1 MLRQDAFWHYDMLLF
16 RGQPLSPK
24 NEVDFLTMFPHDT
37 DAVAAGRHCNGIM
50 ANRVPGYPLLAVRAP
65 RRKQPAR
72 LQQKWAPEMCL
83 WRSGR
88 SRAQ

>member
-1 MLRQDAFWHYDMLLF
+1 LLRQDAFWHYDMLLF
-16 RGQPLSPK
+16 RGRPLSPK

-37 DAVAAGRHCNGIM
+37 GAVAAGRHCNGIM

-65 RRKQPAR
+65 RSKRPAR
-72 LQQKWAPEMCL
+72 LQQKWAPEVCV

-88 SRAQ
+88 SRA